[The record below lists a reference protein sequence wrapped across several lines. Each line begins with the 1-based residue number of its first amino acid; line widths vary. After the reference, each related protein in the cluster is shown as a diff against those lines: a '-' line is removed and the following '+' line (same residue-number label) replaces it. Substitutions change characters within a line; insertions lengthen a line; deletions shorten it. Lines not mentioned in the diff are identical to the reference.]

1 MELVRLLPPSVRS
14 AWLGVFG
21 IVAVSGAL
29 VGIGFAAGLVYCES
43 RRVSEFQQLAGVTKE
58 ILPFA
63 AQCMATLTDVV
74 PAAIIFARN
83 DRPRPVPV
91 AVRDSLRAAR
101 WSTPP

>member
-14 AWLGVFG
+14 AWLGVCG

-43 RRVSEFQQLAGVTKE
+43 RRVAEFQQLAGITKE
-58 ILPFA
+58 IMPFA
-63 AQCMATLTDVV
+63 ARCMATLNDLL

-83 DRPRPVPV
+83 ERPRPVPL
-91 AVRDSLRAAR
+91 AVRDSARAAR
-101 WSTPP
+101 WTTPP